1 MCKKTNSESE
11 PTKEKK
17 LEKISGK
24 KKPSREEMIKADPSH
39 ALIRKPATKS
49 QIENFHT
56 YVESMDTE
64 NTKNEI

>member
-1 MCKKTNSESE
+1 MCKKKNSESE
-11 PTKEKK
+11 PTKE
-17 LEKISGK
+17 K